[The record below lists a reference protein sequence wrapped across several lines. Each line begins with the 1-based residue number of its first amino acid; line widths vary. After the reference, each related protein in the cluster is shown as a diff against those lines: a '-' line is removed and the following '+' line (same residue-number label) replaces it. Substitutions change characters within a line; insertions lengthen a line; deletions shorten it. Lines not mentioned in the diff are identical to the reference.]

1 MANDLGIPGLATG
14 MDTQATIDRIMQ
26 YSRKPLDRLKQ
37 QQQTLLW
44 KQDIYRSLNTTLS
57 QLRNLAF
64 NLKLQSSYNTKKVI
78 SSNNQVVT
86 ATSTSAAVNT
96 NYNLEVIK
104 LAQAAQNSSS
114 APVSIRSKVTSND
127 FSTGSIT
134 IDSTHN
140 SFQIKLGDK
149 EETITLGEGSYGTYD
164 KDNLKELAAAIQEQ
178 LTAEGFTGKDALYVK
193 VTSSNELQFYTG
205 IRNETTPEGEV
216 VQVVPTIILNQ
227 SGTNDVL
234 GDLGFDDNANSKELV
249 GSIISNPESIK
260 INSSNNKFKIA
271 VGNDSVHEIT
281 LDPAPDPPGS
291 YDKTTFIAEVE
302 SEIHKLGGAY
312 SYIRVTFNEFDQLR
326 ITSTNAD
333 SIKLE
338 SSTNNNGLTTL
349 GFASGTVSDPK
360 HNISTSSSIWNLRD
374 QFINARFFDGK
385 KDSDYFGFIING
397 QSFSYTYKEA
407 TLDQIIADINGNAA
421 TGVSVFYDEYN
432 DQLFM
437 TATQAGNYNES
448 GAEIQIIDTNGF
460 LGGLFNISQ
469 ANEKSGEDAKVV
481 INGVTTQKKSNT
493 FTMNNVTFT
502 LTGEG
507 KAAVSVNADVSE
519 ISDKVKEFVDKY
531 NEILDQLYDKTTEVR
546 PTSGGKYNYY
556 LPLTDEQKEAM
567 TEDQIEKWEEQAKK
581 GLLRGDSILK
591 DAINSMRSSVSRVI
605 GTTRTL
611 TGVPLSGTINTT
623 GANRFSVTLGDKTE
637 EIILDDG
644 SYSTKAEYQVLI
656 QDIQRKFDLKFGSG
670 RVKVELGSGNNISF
684 ITQNEN
690 LTLNSSGLN
699 NGLNTIGFSDG
710 ATVKA
715 TYNRLSQ
722 IGITTGDYSE
732 NGKLY
737 LDEEALQKALT
748 EDPDGVIRLLTNYE
762 EAKIYPEDKPYD
774 VARKKASEESSKGIF
789 YKLHEVITAEIK
801 KFTNKAGVTGTISAS
816 TAIGQELLNL
826 EDRIETYQDR
836 LAVEEDRLWN
846 MFNQM
851 ETAISRMN
859 NQMAY
864 LQNMFGQSSR
874 S

>member
-1 MANDLGIPGLATG
+1 
-14 MDTQATIDRIMQ
+14 
-26 YSRKPLDRLKQ
+26 
-37 QQQTLLW
+37 
-44 KQDIYRSLNTTLS
+44 
-57 QLRNLAF
+57 
-64 NLKLQSSYNTKKVI
+64 
-78 SSNNQVVT
+78 
-86 ATSTSAAVNT
+86 
-96 NYNLEVIK
+96 
-104 LAQAAQNSSS
+104 
-114 APVSIRSKVTSND
+114 
-127 FSTGSIT
+127 
-134 IDSTHN
+134 
-140 SFQIKLGDK
+140 
-149 EETITLGEGSYGTYD
+149 
-164 KDNLKELAAAIQEQ
+164 
-178 LTAEGFTGKDALYVK
+178 
-193 VTSSNELQFYTG
+193 
-205 IRNETTPEGEV
+205 
-216 VQVVPTIILNQ
+216 
-227 SGTNDVL
+227 
-234 GDLGFDDNANSKELV
+234 
-249 GSIISNPESIK
+249 
-260 INSSNNKFKIA
+260 
-271 VGNDSVHEIT
+271 
-281 LDPAPDPPGS
+281 
-291 YDKTTFIAEVE
+291 
-302 SEIHKLGGAY
+302 
-312 SYIRVTFNEFDQLR
+312 
-326 ITSTNAD
+326 
-333 SIKLE
+333 
-338 SSTNNNGLTTL
+338 
-349 GFASGTVSDPK
+349 
-360 HNISTSSSIWNLRD
+360 
-374 QFINARFFDGK
+374 
-385 KDSDYFGFIING
+385 
-397 QSFSYTYKEA
+397 
-407 TLDQIIADINGNAA
+407 
-421 TGVSVFYDEYN
+421 
-432 DQLFM
+432 
-437 TATQAGNYNES
+437 